1 MNTSRTG
8 GTVTA
13 VGAKVQ
19 NQTQPQMSL
28 IEKLELLLSDLD
40 EDSPTRMFLDGGM
53 YSVWRPR
60 EHGPRLTYI
69 HPDDF
74 NEEPGDVLYTGSQS
88 WGELLYRRNY
98 QLTNFLVSIAA
109 ICEVIHQDRII
120 QKSTSW
126 AWIQHVLGIQA
137 TIVQKYSIETEVQV
151 DEIESSSPSEIEST
165 HDTEVQ
171 KQKKQSRSQIEDDY
185 SKPGPSSSHLAH
197 RYSDHNYFTRRK
209 KRDSEAYLTEDET
222 EGRGSKTPKY
232 DPHSS

>member
-1 MNTSRTG
+1 
-8 GTVTA
+8 
-13 VGAKVQ
+13 
-19 NQTQPQMSL
+19 MSL

-74 NEEPGDVLYTGSQS
+74 NEEPGDVLYKGSQS

-109 ICEVIHQDRII
+109 VCEVSAQDRII
-120 QKSTSW
+120 EASTSW

-137 TIVQKYSIETEVQV
+137 TIVQTYGIDTEVQV

-171 KQKKQSRSQIEDDY
+171 NRRKKSQSQIEDDF

-232 DPHSS
+232 DPHSSK